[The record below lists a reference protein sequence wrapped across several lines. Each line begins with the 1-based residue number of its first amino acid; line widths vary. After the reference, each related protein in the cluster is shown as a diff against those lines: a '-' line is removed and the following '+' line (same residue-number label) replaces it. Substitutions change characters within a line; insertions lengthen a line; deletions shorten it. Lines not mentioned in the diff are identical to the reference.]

1 MGWGPAAAL
10 WAVGLCFPLPFQR
23 ASERGRSGRA
33 RQAVGNALWRAIQ
46 SGRVWSSPAS
56 RWPRLLPSSW
66 LMLSEACSL
75 PFHLHSRLHGAAA
88 HPRLTNRLFLASPL
102 LPLLPLCFPL
112 SPSLFLRLLA
122 AAKPQAGA
130 LAVGQ
135 SDCNTHRVRTDK
147 PARDLRPRCDSFTQ
161 KPFLASTPRQSF
173 EIQTSYRP
181 SDSATPLLPSDN
193 QPTVH
198 CYTEAITPLLPTLP
212 TLRARHPVQ
221 HRHRLSRPIRP
232 SEPPHRFRQFVSSIA
247 PRKATTRPIL
257 VVAHQS
263 STSHSSPAFSTTPLS
278 LILEVS
284 QFRFA

>member
-1 MGWGPAAAL
+1 MRPAHCLSICTRLCTAPQRIPDSQIVFFSPHLSSLPSLCAFPCRCLFSCVCSLLHRRRRQVAGRGSRCGPVRL
-10 WAVGLCFPLPFQR
+10 QYSPR
-23 ASERGRSGRA
+23 TY
-33 RQAVGNALWRAIQ
+33 RQAGQGSATAVR
-46 SGRVWSSPAS
+46 
-56 RWPRLLPSSW
+56 
-66 LMLSEACSL
+66 
-75 PFHLHSRLHGAAA
+75 
-88 HPRLTNRLFLASPL
+88 FLYP
-102 LPLLPLCFPL
+102 
-112 SPSLFLRLLA
+112 
-122 AAKPQAGA
+122 
-130 LAVGQ
+130 
-135 SDCNTHRVRTDK
+135 
-147 PARDLRPRCDSFTQ
+147 

-181 SDSATPLLPSDN
+181 SDSTTPLLPSDN

-198 CYTEAITPLLPTLP
+198 CYTKAITPLLPTLP